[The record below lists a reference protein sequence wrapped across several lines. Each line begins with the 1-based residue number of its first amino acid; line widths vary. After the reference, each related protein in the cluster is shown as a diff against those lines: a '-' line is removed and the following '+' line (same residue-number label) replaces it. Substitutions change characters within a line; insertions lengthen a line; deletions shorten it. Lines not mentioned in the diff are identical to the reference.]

1 MLERRR
7 VAAAWAA
14 LIAVAAAPYSAAA
27 QDKSIVV
34 FAAASMKNALDDIDN
49 AFTKKTGIK
58 VVATYA
64 ASSALMR
71 QIEQDAPADVFL
83 SADVD

>member
-1 MLERRR
+1 VLEGMLV
-7 VAAAWAA
+7 VAALAA
-14 LIAVAAAPYSAAA
+14 IIAAAAITHPAAE

-34 FAAASMKNALDDIDN
+34 FAATSMKNALDDIDN

-64 ASSALMR
+64 ASSALMQ

>member
-1 MLERRR
+1 
-7 VAAAWAA
+7 
-14 LIAVAAAPYSAAA
+14 
-27 QDKSIVV
+27 
-34 FAAASMKNALDDIDN
+34 LDDIDN

-64 ASSALMR
+64 ASSALMQ